1 MRWKNKAI
9 DIYVHF
15 DSIRFNS
22 INYNA
27 QNRDRDI
34 QKYEKNFQVGEAVIK
49 KLCTAMSLSNNIQD
63 IAKSKLLQVLKVKY
77 PEEKNG
83 PEQKQK

>member
-1 MRWKNKAI
+1 
-9 DIYVHF
+9 
-15 DSIRFNS
+15 
-22 INYNA
+22 
-27 QNRDRDI
+27 
-34 QKYEKNFQVGEAVIK
+34 
-49 KLCTAMSLSNNIQD
+49 MSLSNNIQD